1 MVQILTKQNIMFF
14 WLYRVLP
21 TNTDK
26 VNTVFSNISDSVFV
40 FFGRYQAFLPPR
52 FSFPLILFIQKF
64 ASSILSR
71 IAIRK

>member
-26 VNTVFSNISDSVFV
+26 VNTASSNINDSIFV
-40 FFGRYQAFLPPR
+40 FFGRYQAFLPLR